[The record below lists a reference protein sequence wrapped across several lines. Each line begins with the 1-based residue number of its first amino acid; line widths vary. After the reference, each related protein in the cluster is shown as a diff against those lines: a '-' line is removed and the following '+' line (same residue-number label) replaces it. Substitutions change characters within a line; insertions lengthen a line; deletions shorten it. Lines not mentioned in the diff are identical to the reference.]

1 MNRLEYIKENIN
13 GKSRYRH
20 LKAKEYWNELYRELL
35 SEYNIITNKYIHSK
49 TNEEYEKYAN
59 EQNLI
64 SEKIKELV
72 KLKKKEDC
80 K

>member
-13 GKSRYRH
+13 GNSQYRH

-35 SEYNIITNKYIHSK
+35 SEYNIITNKYTRSK
-49 TNEEYEKYAN
+49 TNEEYKKYAD
-59 EQNLI
+59 EQNII

-72 KLKKKEDC
+72 KLKDLNK
-80 K
+80 